1 MLAYS
6 NWIPFL
12 ELVMRL
18 PVQIERIAVR
28 MNHKNA
34 EAANAIKAEKKSQT
48 ISVATR
54 VVSSQAG
61 GQNTAAMLAQNVP
74 WMPP

>member
-6 NWIPFL
+6 NRVPFL

-18 PVQIERIAVR
+18 PVHMEKIAVR

-34 EAANAIKAEKKSQT
+34 EAADAIKAEKKTKQY
-48 ISVATR
+48 
-54 VVSSQAG
+54 
-61 GQNTAAMLAQNVP
+61 L
-74 WMPP
+74 

>member
-6 NWIPFL
+6 HWIPFL

-34 EAANAIKAEKKSQT
+34 EAANAIKAEKKPNNICSY
-48 ISVATR
+48 SCR
-54 VVSSQAG
+54 E
-61 GQNTAAMLAQNVP
+61 
-74 WMPP
+74 

>member
-1 MLAYS
+1 MLAYP

-18 PVQIERIAVR
+18 PAQIERIAVR

-34 EAANAIKAEKKSQT
+34 EAANAIKAEKKPNNICSY
-48 ISVATR
+48 SCR
-54 VVSSQAG
+54 E
-61 GQNTAAMLAQNVP
+61 
-74 WMPP
+74 